1 MLSGKDLLVAT
12 KEYAVEKRL
21 LSWYHTTITI
31 LCIFLFAGGLFL
43 ALPVYVKLLFS
54 ILLGLTAV
62 RMFVIYHDYLH
73 NAILH
78 KSFLANVI
86 FTIVG
91 IIMLAPKS
99 IWKRSHDYHHKH
111 NSKLFSA
118 SIGSYPIMTKEKFAQ
133 ADKKERAL
141 YLFTRH
147 PLTISFG
154 YIFMFIYGMC
164 VNSFLSSPRRHMDSL
179 LSLVIHFSVIVYLII
194 TGKWMLLFLLV
205 IIPSLITFGLGSYLF
220 YAQHN
225 FPGVTFKENQ
235 KWDYVDAALDSSSY
249 MKMNRVMEWFTANI
263 GYHHIHH
270 LNARI
275 PFYRLPEVMQKMP
288 ELQQPKTTSLKL
300 NDIVACFNL
309 KVWDPAE
316 NRMVGIQ

>member
-1 MLSGKDLLVAT
+1 MLDGKDLIVAT
-12 KEYAVEKRL
+12 KEFAQENRL
-21 LSWYHTTITI
+21 VSWMHTIVVLLVVAFCVTVI
-31 LCIFLFAGGLFL
+31 LLNVPF
-43 ALPVYVKLLFS
+43 YVKLVAS

-62 RMFVIYHDYLH
+62 RVFVIFHDYLH

-78 KSFLANVI
+78 KSFLADVI

-118 SIGSYPIMTKEKFAQ
+118 SIGSYPIMTKEKFAA
-133 ADKKERAL
+133 ADKGERAV
-141 YLFTRH
+141 YLFIRH
-147 PLTISFG
+147 PITICFG

-164 VNSFLSSPRRHMDSL
+164 VNSFLSSPRRHLDSL
-179 LSLVIHFSVIVYLII
+179 LSLFIHFGFIAFLII
-194 TGKWMLLFLLV
+194 IGQWQLLLLLV
-205 IIPSLITFGLGSYLF
+205 IIPSLLTFGLGSYLF

-225 FPGVTFKENQ
+225 FPGVTFRNNTN
-235 KWDYVDAALDSSSY
+235 WNYVGAALDSSSY
-249 MKMNRVMEWFTANI
+249 MKMNKVMEWFTANI

-275 PFYRLPEVMQKMP
+275 PFYRLPEVMEKMP
-288 ELQQPKTTSLKL
+288 ELQNPKTTSLKL
-300 NDIVACFNL
+300 KDIMSCFKL
-309 KVWDPAE
+309 KVWDPST
-316 NRMVGIQ
+316 NQMTGI